1 MRFFRFRELFVMDKE
16 AEKGNDPMEKKL
28 ADNSADNQAD
38 NKKNP
43 LIPLREE
50 IDRIDA
56 HILELIN
63 RRLKIGEQVG
73 AVKKQKGSQI
83 LDRTRERMVIE
94 NLAQIN
100 QGPADKELIQY
111 IFNVIITATREIQK
125 PKTIAFLG
133 PKASYTHI
141 AALNHFKHSGRFMER
156 PNLFE
161 VFREVERSQSHFGVV
176 PVENS
181 IEGAVNHTLDLF
193 TEFDLNI
200 CAEHYEPISHD
211 LLSITGE
218 PCDVKT
224 VYSHPQAIAQCKGWL
239 RKYFPNAEV
248 METSSTSKAALMASQ
263 DESVAAIASQ
273 KAAHIYEL
281 LPVASKIEDL
291 GGNVTRFLVIGKDR
305 PERTGQDKTS
315 IMFATSHTPGALFRA
330 LAPIDR
336 TGLNMVKLESR
347 PTRHHNWS
355 YYFFMDIEGHIQ
367 DEAVHQTI
375 EEIKADTLSLKVL
388 GSYPVFVKE
397 EPLP

>member
-1 MRFFRFRELFVMDKE
+1 MD
-16 AEKGNDPMEKKL
+16 DT
-28 ADNSADNQAD
+28 QA
-38 NKKNP
+38 NP
-43 LIPLREE
+43 LIPLRDE

-56 HILELIN
+56 RILELIN
-63 RRLKIGEQVG
+63 QRLKIGEQVG
-73 AVKKQKGSQI
+73 AVKKEKGSQV
-83 LDRTRERMVIE
+83 LDRSRERRVIE
-94 NLAQIN
+94 HLAQIN
-100 QGPADKELIQY
+100 QGPADTALIQY

-125 PKTIAFLG
+125 PKTISFLG
-133 PKASYTHI
+133 PRASYTHI
-141 AALNHFKHSGRFMER
+141 AALNHFRHSGEFLER

-161 VFREVERSQSHFGVV
+161 VFREVERSQNHFGVV

-218 PCDVKT
+218 PSDVKT

-239 RKYFPNAEV
+239 RKNFPAAEV
-248 METSSTSKAALMASQ
+248 METSSTSKAALMASR

-291 GGNVTRFLVIGKDR
+291 GGNVTRFLIIGKER
-305 PERTGQDKTS
+305 PGRTGADKTS

-330 LAPIDR
+330 MAPIDR